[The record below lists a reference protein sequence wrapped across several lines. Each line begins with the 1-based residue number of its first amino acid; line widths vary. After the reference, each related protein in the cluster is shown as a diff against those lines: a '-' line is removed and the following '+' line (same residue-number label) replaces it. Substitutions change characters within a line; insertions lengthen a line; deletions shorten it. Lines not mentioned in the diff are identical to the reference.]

1 MSSDSASDDLT
12 KPLAG
17 ARRRADASRAGSAGF
32 GALPWR
38 RILGSILGIF
48 IVALFVFFSVADDP
62 LGGEPHALAPI
73 EERPEIVAE
82 NGVSGSAR
90 IVEAPR
96 DRPGA
101 TAVEVESRSGVTVV
115 RPDGTGAPQSI
126 IIDIPDAAPM
136 TGDASARP
144 SGRAQLTAPAPY
156 PELLERSRFGLLP
169 RIGTDGRRASSAY
182 ARPTPA
188 GAASHP
194 ARVAILITGL
204 GVSLSATNDAIA
216 RLPPEATLAF
226 APYGGDLD
234 RLVERAR
241 AAGHEV
247 MLQAPMEPFDYPNS
261 DPGPHTLTVS
271 AQSSANVEKLRWVM
285 GRFAGYTGIVNF
297 MGARFTAD
305 RSALRPILD
314 EIAGRGLAIVDDG
327 ASPRS
332 LILHEAQAA
341 GAPAAR
347 ADVVLD
353 AVPRAE
359 AIDAMLAQLEEQARR
374 TGFAIGSASALPVSV
389 ERIARWAQEAGGRGL
404 LLVPVSAGFRNEVG
418 G

>member
-1 MSSDSASDDLT
+1 MSRDSASDDLT

-17 ARRRADASRAGSAGF
+17 ARRRRPAGASASAGSR
-32 GALPWR
+32 LSR
-38 RILGSILGIF
+38 RVLASILGVSAI
-48 IVALFVFFSVADDP
+48 ALFVYFSVADDP

-73 EERPEIVAE
+73 EERPALEAE
-82 NGVSGSAR
+82 ADSNAAR
-90 IVEAPR
+90 VVEAPR

-115 RPDGTGAPQSI
+115 RPDGANAPQSI
-126 IIDIPDAAPM
+126 IIAIPDASPM
-136 TGDASARP
+136 TGAAP
-144 SGRAQLTAPAPY
+144 SPGRAQLPAPAPD

-169 RIGTDGRRASSAY
+169 RIAPDGRRAAGVY
-182 ARPTPA
+182 ARPAPT

-204 GVSLSATNDAIA
+204 GVSLTVTNEAIA
-216 RLPPEATLAF
+216 RLPPETTLAF

-241 AAGHEV
+241 ASGHEV
-247 MLQAPMEPFDYPNS
+247 MLQAPMEPFDYPNN

-271 AQSSANVEKLRWVM
+271 ARSAANVEKLRWVM

-297 MGARFTAD
+297 MGARFTSD
-305 RSALRPILD
+305 SSALRPILD

-332 LILHEAQAA
+332 LIMADAQAA

-347 ADVVLD
+347 ADIVLD
-353 AVPRAE
+353 AVPQAE
-359 AIDAMLAQLEEQARR
+359 AIDAMLVRLEEQARR

-389 ERIARWAQEAGGRGL
+389 ERIARWAEEAAGRGL